1 MNAKTLIAA
10 ASLVF
15 AASAA
20 MAAEGEQFNP
30 PAPTL
35 TRAGVSALQS
45 AKTEAPTAIVV
56 SSKEATQ
63 FKDVPSAQRDRA
75 EVRAE
80 ARAAAHDYT
89 LRRSLYIGG

>member
-10 ASLVF
+10 ASLAF

-30 PAPTL
+30 PASTL
-35 TRAGVSALQS
+35 TRAGVSAVQS

-56 SSKEATQ
+56 SNKEATQ
-63 FKDVPSAQRDRA
+63 FSDVATAKRDRV

-80 ARAAAHDYT
+80 ARAAAHDYS
-89 LRRSLYIGG
+89 LRRSLYVGG